1 MSVVSENGISANLKG
16 GLNQISEKF
25 IWYASYK
32 EISLTFYF
40 AML

>member
-1 MSVVSENGISANLKG
+1 MSVVREIWITANLKG
-16 GLNQISEKF
+16 GLNEISEKF

-32 EISLTFYF
+32 EISLTLYF